1 MGGVIYRYWW
11 DTDAFLI
18 CIKIRQFQLRSAYLA
33 LSTYHFYTSNR
44 NHLLHNSVLYTFAF
58 LCIVK
63 KNKST
68 TSFFLTEFAK
78 EQNNKD

>member
-1 MGGVIYRYWW
+1 MSNSAEKVQKGPVWQPRLKIKPRPWEALFI

-58 LCIVK
+58 LCII
-63 KNKST
+63 
-68 TSFFLTEFAK
+68 
-78 EQNNKD
+78 